1 MKFCFKN
8 VAVDCTWEE
17 WGEWSACP
25 DECQISNVFRT
36 REKNEH
42 SCGGSPCTGLG
53 RQEENCDRFA
63 DLKMEKDQCQQNL
76 IAAAESHRAEIT
88 RLNEKMC
95 LNVLCNHGGTCQE
108 GECICRDGFFGSSCE
123 RNIQGDNINTGK

>member
-1 MKFCFKN
+1 M
-8 VAVDCTWEE
+8 
-17 WGEWSACP
+17 
-25 DECQISNVFRT
+25 FRI

-53 RQEENCDRFA
+53 SQEEDCDRFA

-76 IAAAESHRAEIT
+76 ITAVESHRAEIT

>member
-1 MKFCFKN
+1 MFC
-8 VAVDCTWEE
+8 
-17 WGEWSACP
+17 S
-25 DECQISNVFRT
+25 

-53 RQEENCDRFA
+53 RREKDCDRFA
-63 DLKMEKDQCQQNL
+63 DLKMEEDECQQNL
-76 IAAAESHRAEIT
+76 VTASVEIT
-88 RLNEKMC
+88 RLKEKMC

-123 RNIQGDNINTGK
+123 GNIQGENINTGSK